1 MTWPP
6 RSQVAWGLVGA
17 AAAGWFAVWMLAFP
31 QYVPDYFAWD
41 VQPRYAQAFI
51 AAGYIFRTLFFL
63 NAATESNW
71 IRLRWIVWGNL
82 AFTGTLLLATFWHAD
97 EFTWSQ
103 FMPPTAH
110 IWVIF
115 YIFEPVVMVY
125 LIPRGILRAEA
136 PPIGGPIH
144 PWFKAFLVSITGLFL
159 MVGLL
164 LVINPEFASERWPW
178 GLNPLDAR
186 IAAAWALGWSFWCGT
201 MAFATDWDEIRT
213 PTRLF
218 LVNGVAL
225 LATIVLFRDGLT
237 GVATPAYVGVIL
249 VLTVLMA
256 GFHVFQERRRPR
268 RAEAASAT

>member
-1 MTWPP
+1 MRRP
-6 RSQVAWGLVGA
+6 
-17 AAAGWFAVWMLAFP
+17 
-31 QYVPDYFAWD
+31 
-41 VQPRYAQAFI
+41 
-51 AAGYIFRTLFFL
+51 
-63 NAATESNW
+63 
-71 IRLRWIVWGNL
+71 
-82 AFTGTLLLATFWHAD
+82 
-97 EFTWSQ
+97 
-103 FMPPTAH
+103 
-110 IWVIF
+110 
-115 YIFEPVVMVY
+115 
-125 LIPRGILRAEA
+125 

-164 LVINPEFASERWPW
+164 LVIHPEFASERLAM
-178 GLNPLDAR
+178 GAQ
-186 IAAAWALGWSFWCGT
+186 
-201 MAFATDWDEIRT
+201 
-213 PTRLF
+213 PTRRSDRGGVGRSAGRSGAGPWPSRPTGTKSARPPALF

>member
-1 MTWPP
+1 M
-6 RSQVAWGLVGA
+6 R
-17 AAAGWFAVWMLAFP
+17 
-31 QYVPDYFAWD
+31 
-41 VQPRYAQAFI
+41 R
-51 AAGYIFRTLFFL
+51 R
-63 NAATESNW
+63 
-71 IRLRWIVWGNL
+71 
-82 AFTGTLLLATFWHAD
+82 
-97 EFTWSQ
+97 
-103 FMPPTAH
+103 
-110 IWVIF
+110 
-115 YIFEPVVMVY
+115 
-125 LIPRGILRAEA
+125 